1 MKMLMS
7 TGLILLSLLGC
18 ASNSSYKPATGSGYG
33 YTETEISENRYR
45 IDYKD
50 KSRRASQAK
59 NYALL
64 RAAELTLAQG
74 YDWFVVVDRETQI
87 EKSDDNIS
95 TNMTTGHTVTK
106 SCGLLS
112 CTTQT
117 HPTTQYGVGM
127 SSGTGKDFAIA
138 SLEIRLGKGVKPATG
153 DTYDAREISDS
164 MGKSVR

>member
-1 MKMLMS
+1 MKMLIS
-7 TGLILLSLLGC
+7 TSLILLSLVGC
-18 ASNSSYKPATGSGYG
+18 ASNSGYKAASGSGYG

-95 TNMTTGHTVTK
+95 TSMTTGRTVTK

-112 CTTQT
+112 CSTQS
-117 HPTTQYGVGM
+117 HPTTEYGVGM
-127 SSGTGKDFAIA
+127 NSGTGKDFAIA
-138 SLEIRLGKGVKPATG
+138 SLEVRLGKGVKPATG
-153 DTYDAREISDS
+153 DTYDAREIKDS
-164 MGKSVR
+164 MGKKVK